1 MTLEARRK
9 NEGKQ
14 YTVVSTED
22 RVIRYRHRPGDH
34 LPVMLTHAGKD
45 YLLTKEVVEEARVHQ
60 RSKLLVLKVDPEG
73 NRLVPVP
80 SKLRKVFKKTVC
92 GNGEVV
98 HKAGSATTI
107 TPVDEEVNW
116 KAVAWVVFTAF
127 ALACFATV
135 LTLGA

>member
-45 YLLTKEVVEEARVHQ
+45 YLLTKEVIEEARVNQ
-60 RSKLLVLKVDPEG
+60 RSKLAVLKVSEDGKTLLPATTC
-73 NRLVPVP
+73 RM
-80 SKLRKVFKKTVC
+80 KKT
-92 GNGEVV
+92 
-98 HKAGSATTI
+98 KTYGS
-107 TPVDEEVNW
+107 
-116 KAVAWVVFTAF
+116 WVSPK
-127 ALACFATV
+127 V
-135 LTLGA
+135 LW

>member
-22 RVIRYRHRPGDH
+22 RVIRYWHRPGDH

-45 YLLTKEVVEEARVHQ
+45 YLLTKEVVEEARIHQ
-60 RSKLLVLKVDPEG
+60 RSKLVVLKVSEDGKTLLPAPKCP
-73 NRLVPVP
+73 L
-80 SKLRKVFKKTVC
+80 KKPKGSYWYTK
-92 GNGEVV
+92 GR
-98 HKAGSATTI
+98 AGSSTMITT
-107 TPVDEEVNW
+107 VDEEINW
-116 KAVAWVVFTAF
+116 KAVALVVFTAF